1 MFIGIDDTDSADGM
15 CTTYLGAVLAGK
27 LKESGARIRRAYL
40 IRLNPTVPY
49 KTRGNAAVCIEAD
62 GCADEIFAITCAL
75 IEQYAVLGDEK
86 TNPGVVIT
94 GKRGPAEW
102 YKRCL
107 TGYVTIDEVYSVI
120 QREGMIFRGWKN
132 CRGLIGACAAVSAV
146 LADCTYELIAYRQ
159 EERFGNPRNVTA
171 SSVFS
176 AEAATY
182 PATWDSVDHEN
193 QVVVCVPHTPDPVLF
208 GIRGESPFSVAR
220 ATGLIACEPTGMRQ
234 IWCTNQ
240 GTDAH
245 LIIQKPGQPLTEGS
259 SYLLPGTVNS
269 YPKSGRGGHV
279 TFSLLLAVYPQERK
293 EESITCIAFEPT
305 RGFRNIIRSLHP
317 GDRILV
323 AGSFLKETINLEK
336 IALVLPAPAVRTEA
350 PVCPA
355 CNKQM
360 TSAGTGK
367 GYKCRRCRYRTR
379 DPVIKE
385 EKRQIT
391 PGWYEVPPIARRH
404 LARPLIR
411 GSPSVPG
418 EFLSSETS

>member
-15 CTTYLGAVLAGK
+15 CTTYLGAVLARK
-27 LKESGARIRRAYL
+27 LKESGSRIRRAYL

-86 TNPGVVIT
+86 TNPGLVIT
-94 GKRGPAEW
+94 EKRGPADW

-107 TGYVTIDEVYSVI
+107 TGYVTIDEAYSVI
-120 QREGMIFRGWKN
+120 QREGMLFRGWKN
-132 CRGLIGACAAVSAV
+132 CRGLIGACAAVSAD
-146 LADCTYELIAYRQ
+146 LMDCTFEQIAYRQ
-159 EERFGNPRNVTA
+159 EERFGTPRNVAA

-176 AEAATY
+176 AESATY
-182 PATWDSVDHEN
+182 PATWDSVDHKN

-220 ATGLIACEPTGMRQ
+220 ATGLIASEPTGISQ

-245 LIIQKPGQPLTEGS
+245 LITWKPGQPLIQGS
-259 SYLLPGTVNS
+259 SYLLFGTVHS

-279 TFSLLLAVYPQERK
+279 SFSLLLSAHPQKQK
-293 EESITCIAFEPT
+293 EDFITCIAFEPT
-305 RGFRNIIRSLHP
+305 KGFRNIIRSLLP

-323 AGSFLKETINLEK
+323 AGSFVKETINLEK
-336 IALVLPAPAVRTEA
+336 ISLLLPAPAIRIEA
-350 PVCPA
+350 PICPA

-367 GYKCRRCRYRTR
+367 GYKCRRCQYRTR
-379 DPVIKE
+379 DPAITE
-385 EKRQIT
+385 DKREIT

-411 GSPSVPG
+411 GSPPVPCD
-418 EFLSSETS
+418 FLSSDTS